1 MSAVAPAFHAVV
13 VQALLGPDRSPLA
26 PETLWLGWLDA
37 DGELI
42 AMSGTSVPHE
52 AFGATESGVEN
63 ADPVDAGV
71 AGSGWVIAAVGLFAD
86 PNGEEL
92 FVTATLDEPLEPDD
106 EDELAF
112 DVGGLAFDYAGGESS
127 A

>member
-1 MSAVAPAFHAVV
+1 MTAVAPGFRAAA

-37 DGELI
+37 NGDLI
-42 AMSGTSVPHE
+42 AMSGASVPHE
-52 AFGATESGVEN
+52 VFGATESGVEN
-63 ADPVDAGV
+63 VDPVDAGV
-71 AGSGWVIAAVGLFAD
+71 AGSGWVIDAVGLFAD
-86 PNGEEL
+86 PGGEDL

-112 DVGGLAFDYAGGESS
+112 DVGELAFDYAGGE
-127 A
+127 